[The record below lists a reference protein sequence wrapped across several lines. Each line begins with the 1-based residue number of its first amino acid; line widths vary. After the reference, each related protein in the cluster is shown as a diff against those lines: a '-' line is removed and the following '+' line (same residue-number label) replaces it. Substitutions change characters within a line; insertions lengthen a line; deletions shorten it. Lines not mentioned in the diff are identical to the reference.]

1 LHFYGLPG
9 STLIAIGAAGA
20 VAIVSLYVLKLR
32 RRPVPVP
39 FVRIWQR
46 ILREKEATS
55 LFSQLKRLLSLLV
68 QLALLAL
75 LVLALGDP
83 RGFASNKARNV
94 VVLVDASASMK
105 AVDVA
110 SALNPNYARIDAA
123 KDEVKRLVRGLGG
136 SDRMLIAQMDA
147 GVTPLST
154 MTGEVADLDQAV
166 SLVRATDSRADF
178 PRALRF
184 AADVLLGLSSPEIV
198 IVSDGNLGEPRDA
211 AGEVHLGQVAV
222 SFVPIGK
229 GGRNIAITGFSVRR
243 YPLDRDRYEVMLD
256 LYNASKEPEE
266 IELNLL
272 GDGNFVDVTKLKL
285 NPGERLPR
293 FYPNLSGARRTL
305 EATIK
310 PVSGGHDDLPADDH
324 AYALL
329 PDQRRI
335 RVLCVTRGNTYL
347 EASLLLTTYLDVTYV
362 APSDYPVKAQSFDV
376 TIFDDVTPPVAEGS
390 GSVFYLDPSGES
402 SPVKVD
408 PAPLVNVGFDTLD
421 KKSPFLR
428 WTAVDD
434 VYVGRAHRLIPE
446 PGDKVIGASEK
457 GALLLTGRRAGRR
470 FLALGFNP
478 KDSDFVL
485 RIAWPLFVLNVLTEF
500 VAEDPSYL
508 SSFRTGEVW
517 HVAVPTLSDEVWLS
531 APGAPSPKR
540 VPVQDG
546 RAVYL
551 GLDAGFYTLEAGP
564 RGAAVK
570 SEFAANL
577 ADADESAIE
586 PVAALTVDG
595 KTTGAVEG
603 FHVGVRSEWWI
614 ALLLLA
620 VAITTVEWA
629 TYHRRITV

>member
-1 LHFYGLPG
+1 
-9 STLIAIGAAGA
+9 
-20 VAIVSLYVLKLR
+20 
-32 RRPVPVP
+32 
-39 FVRIWQR
+39 
-46 ILREKEATS
+46 
-55 LFSQLKRLLSLLV
+55 
-68 QLALLAL
+68 
-75 LVLALGDP
+75 
-83 RGFASNKARNV
+83 
-94 VVLVDASASMK
+94 
-105 AVDVA
+105 
-110 SALNPNYARIDAA
+110 
-123 KDEVKRLVRGLGG
+123 
-136 SDRMLIAQMDA
+136 
-147 GVTPLST
+147 
-154 MTGEVADLDQAV
+154 VADLDQAV
-166 SLVRATDSRADF
+166 AEVRATDARADF

-184 AADVLLGLSSPEIV
+184 ASDVLLGLSSPEIV
-198 IVSDGNLGEPRDA
+198 IVSDGNLSEPRDA
-211 AGEVHLGQVAV
+211 AGEVHLGNVAV

-229 GGRNIAITGFSVRR
+229 GGRNVAITEFSVRR
-243 YPLDRDRYEVMLD
+243 YPLDRDRYEVMLE
-256 LYNASKEPEE
+256 LYNASKQAEE
-266 IELNLL
+266 IELDLL
-272 GDGNFVDVTKLKL
+272 GDGNLVDVTKLRL

-310 PVSGGHDDLPADDH
+310 LGSGGHDDLPADDH

-335 RVLCVTRGNTYL
+335 RVLCVTAGNTYL
-347 EASLLLTTYLDVTYV
+347 EASLLLTSYLDVTYA
-362 APSDYPVKAQSFDV
+362 APSEYPVKGQTFDV

-390 GSVFYLDPSGES
+390 GSVLYLNPSGES

-408 PAPLVNVGFDTLD
+408 AAALTNVGFDILD

-434 VYVGRAHRLIPE
+434 VYVGKGHRLVPE
-446 PGDKVIGASEK
+446 QGDKVIGASEK
-457 GALLLTGRRAGRR
+457 GALLVTGRRAGRR

-478 KDSDFVL
+478 RDSDFVL
-485 RIAWPLFVLNVLTEF
+485 RMAWPLFVLNVLTEF

-517 HVAVPTLSDEVWLS
+517 HVAIPTLSDEVWLT
-531 APGAPSPKR
+531 APGAGAPKR

-551 GLDAGFYTLEAGP
+551 GLDAGFYSLETGP

-577 ADADESAIE
+577 ADVEESAIE
-586 PVAALTVDG
+586 PVKTLTVDG
-595 KTTGAVEG
+595 KATGTVSG

-614 ALLLLA
+614 ALLLIA
-620 VAITTVEWA
+620 AAITTVEWA

>member
-1 LHFYGLPG
+1 VHFYGLPV
-9 STLIAIGAAGA
+9 STLVAVGAVGAA
-20 VAIVSLYVLKLR
+20 AIVSLYVLKLR

-39 FVRIWQR
+39 FVLIWQR

-55 LFSQLKRLLSLLV
+55 LFSQLKRILSLLV

-94 VVLVDASASMK
+94 VVLIDASASMK

-110 SALNPNYARIDAA
+110 SPLNAGYARIDAA
-123 KDEVKRLVRGLGG
+123 KDEVKKLVRGLGG

-147 GVTPLST
+147 AVTPLST

-166 SLVRATDSRADF
+166 SQARATDARADF

-184 AADVLLGLSSPEIV
+184 ASDVLLGLSSPEIV

-211 AGEVHLGQVAV
+211 AGQVHLGQTTV

-243 YPLDRDRYEVMLD
+243 YPLDRDRYEVMLE
-256 LYNASKEPEE
+256 LFNASKQAEE

-272 GDGNFVDVTKLKL
+272 GDGNLVDVTKLKL

-310 PVSGGHDDLPADDH
+310 PANGGHDDLPADDR

-335 RVLCVTRGNTYL
+335 RVLCVTTGNTYL

-362 APSDYPVKAQSFDV
+362 APAEYPVKGQTFDV
-376 TIFDDVTPPVAEGS
+376 TIFDDVTPPVADGS
-390 GSVFYLDPSGES
+390 GSVLYLDPSGEA

-408 PAPLVNVGFDTLD
+408 ATPLVNVGFDTLD

-428 WTAVDD
+428 YTAIDD
-434 VYVGRAHRLIPE
+434 VYVGKAHRLVPE
-446 PGDKVIGASEK
+446 PGDKVVGASEK
-457 GALLLTGRRAGRR
+457 GALLVTGRRAGRR

-478 KDSDFVL
+478 RDSDFVL

-531 APGAPSPKR
+531 APGAASPKR

-577 ADADESAIE
+577 ADAEESAIE
-586 PVAALTVDG
+586 PVATLTVDG
-595 KTTGAVEG
+595 KTTGVVEG